1 VFALVQTVSLLGYL
15 IYVVRFYGRL
25 APIVLKAN
33 QEESTDQN

>member
-1 VFALVQTVSLLGYL
+1 VQTMSLLGYL

>member
-1 VFALVQTVSLLGYL
+1 
-15 IYVVRFYGRL
+15 VVRFYGRL